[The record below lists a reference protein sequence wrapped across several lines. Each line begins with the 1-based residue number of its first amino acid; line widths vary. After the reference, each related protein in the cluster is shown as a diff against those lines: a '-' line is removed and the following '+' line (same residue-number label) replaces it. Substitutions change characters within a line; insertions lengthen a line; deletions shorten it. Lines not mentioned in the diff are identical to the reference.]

1 MRLGIWASLLG
12 PALVLAAAPAE
23 AAWHGYFVKEGVGF
37 SFTAPGD
44 MKGQKSTYK
53 SAMAGERSAVI
64 FASSEDNVDYKVL
77 VVDFNGRASDEAA
90 LIKEATAGSQDKT
103 KVLMD
108 EDARVESSY
117 GRKIT
122 VDLPNNGGRT
132 MSAIFF
138 KDNHLVQ
145 LQATVR
151 PGGDLLSSDMGRF
164 VDSLAFYET
173 YREDG
178 ATELKLT
185 D

>member
-1 MRLGIWASLLG
+1 MRSSILAGFLGT
-12 PALVLAAAPAE
+12 ALVLGVAPAE

-44 MKGQKSTYK
+44 MKPQKIKYM
-53 SAMAGERSAVI
+53 SAMAGERDAVV
-64 FASSEDNVDYKVL
+64 FGSVEDNVEYKVL
-77 VVDFNGRASDEAA
+77 VVDFAGRTSDEAA
-90 LIKEATAGSQDKT
+90 LIKEATTFSQDKK

-117 GRKIT
+117 GRKLT
-122 VDLPNNGGRT
+122 VDLPNNTGRA

-145 LQATVR
+145 LQATVL

-173 YREDG
+173 RKDEG
-178 ATELKLT
+178 AIELKLT